1 MSYTYQEVQKNGEV
15 FTPLRATGLAVE
27 LAHKLAKE
35 KGSGNVCWEDLQLV
49 SLSGDT
55 LLVHDSGT
63 PSLKDLE
70 TGAVIC
76 GQGLA

>member
-1 MSYTYQEVQKNGEV
+1 MSYSYQEVRKNGAQ
-15 FTPLRATGLAVE
+15 FSPLRATGLAVE

-35 KGSGNVCWEDLQLV
+35 KGSGNVCWEDLRLV
-49 SLSGDT
+49 PVSGDA
-55 LLVHDSGT
+55 LFVHVDGT

-76 GQGLA
+76 GQCLA